1 MRIKLEELEITELVD
16 GIIACDRKAVARAI
30 TLVESKKAS
39 DVSLS
44 EKLLEGIQSADGS
57 SLRIGISGS
66 PGVGK
71 STFIESIGQLMLDD
85 GNKLAVLAI
94 DPSSSISGG
103 SILGDKTR
111 MESLSRNEK
120 VFIRPSPSGESLG
133 GVNRSTRES
142 IAIIEAAGFNITI
155 VETVGVGQSQTEVFD
170 MIDIFIVLLSPGA
183 GDQLQGIK
191 RGIIEVADILVVN
204 KSDGDLKSSSRNTV
218 LDYKNALKLLKPRTK
233 EWSVP
238 VIACS
243 SLENI
248 GLDECWESIQ
258 NFQKFI
264 SASGLLQHN
273 RNKQQKKWLLEE
285 TKQELLDALE
295 KNEDI
300 QDKLRNTQA
309 NIAEDNRP
317 IKTKAKDIVESF
329 LDKMGK
335 KK

>member
-1 MRIKLEELEITELVD
+1 MEELEITELVD

-39 DVSLS
+39 DVFLS

-71 STFIESIGQLMLDD
+71 STFIESIGELMLDD

-155 VETVGVGQSQTEVFD
+155 VETVGVGQSQTELFD

-233 EWSVP
+233 DWSVP
-238 VIACS
+238 VTKGTCPGIS
-243 SLENI
+243 KIPPREPQ
-248 GLDECWESIQ
+248 ETQQ
-258 NFQKFI
+258 NCPAGQI
-264 SASGLLQHN
+264 S
-273 RNKQQKKWLLEE
+273 
-285 TKQELLDALE
+285 
-295 KNEDI
+295 
-300 QDKLRNTQA
+300 
-309 NIAEDNRP
+309 
-317 IKTKAKDIVESF
+317 
-329 LDKMGK
+329 
-335 KK
+335 